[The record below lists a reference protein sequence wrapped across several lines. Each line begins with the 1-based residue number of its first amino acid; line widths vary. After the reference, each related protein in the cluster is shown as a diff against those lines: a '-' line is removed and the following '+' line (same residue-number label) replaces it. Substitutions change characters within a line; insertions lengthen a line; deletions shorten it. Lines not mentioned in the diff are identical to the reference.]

1 MATCAKCGAVSPD
14 NSQVCPSCGA
24 PFAAGSATPGNP
36 TPAASGQ
43 GLAPNVAA
51 LLSYILWPVI
61 CLLFLILDPYN
72 KNKFIRFHAFQALF
86 LGLAAIAIGIVLM
99 ITTAILGMIP
109 VLGWI
114 LDALIWIGFGLG
126 MLGLVIYL
134 MYRAYNGD
142 RFMLPFIGNLAV
154 QQSEK
159 LA

>member
-14 NSQVCPSCGA
+14 NSQVCQSCGA
-24 PFAAGSATPGNP
+24 PFAAGSVTQGNP
-36 TPAASGQ
+36 TSAGSSQ
-43 GLAPNVAA
+43 GLTPNVAA

-86 LGLAAIAIGIVLM
+86 LGLAGIAAGIVLS
-99 ITTAILGMIP
+99 IATAILSMIP

-114 LDALIWIGFGLG
+114 LDFLIWTSFGLG